1 MCRLRTEAPT
11 CVKSTP
17 PRSRVRSVSSCS
29 LSSYYYQGS
38 LNIPRLLISRWLFP
52 PGLWT
57 RSQALTSRCRRAAQS
72 NSSVLPRDFQRK
84 SESLSKNNYFD
95 DCFVERVRFFKLT
108 LIVDVNVVLYLREIL
123 HVLLE
128 SRSVSSS
135 SIRIFLIITSLPRG
149 CFVKQI

>member
-1 MCRLRTEAPT
+1 M
-11 CVKSTP
+11 
-17 PRSRVRSVSSCS
+17 SSCS

-108 LIVDVNVVLYLREIL
+108 LIVDVNVVLYVRFYMFCSNLDPLAR
-123 HVLLE
+123 HPSVYFSLLLLCQG
-128 SRSVSSS
+128 VA
-135 SIRIFLIITSLPRG
+135 SLNKSKRYSLD
-149 CFVKQI
+149 FWNHEE